1 MCWCAPRARRAWPR
15 RKVTGAAL
23 SLMSIPA
30 PLSALGP
37 AVADVEAT
45 VISNVAVN
53 AEYLQLTLNAPEP
66 APSALPGQFFH
77 LECTSDR
84 PSDLL
89 LRRPMSIYKADPV
102 SRTVEFLYKVTGV
115 GTRAM
120 AALERGH
127 RIRILGPLG
136 VGFKVQPNWRR
147 IAVLGRGVGLATLAP
162 LAELAA
168 MKGIGVSAILSAR
181 APALVMSV
189 DRFTAAG
196 AKISI
201 VLDSDG
207 TSSLDNVARILRSFV
222 FDGVDAFFT
231 CGSSRLMLL
240 MQRLG
245 KEFNIAGQVALEQQM
260 ACGLGMCFCCVRSF
274 KTGNSTESRRVCIQG
289 PVFNLEEVLPWS

>member
-1 MCWCAPRARRAWPR
+1 
-15 RKVTGAAL
+15 
-23 SLMSIPA
+23 MSIPA
-30 PLSALGP
+30 PRDAPVP
-37 AVADVEAT
+37 AVADVETT
-45 VISNVAVN
+45 VISNAAVN
-53 AEYLQLTLNAPEP
+53 AEYLKLTLNAPEP

-89 LRRPMSIYKADPV
+89 LRRPMSIYRADPA

-120 AALERGH
+120 AALEPGQ

-162 LAELAA
+162 LAEFAA
-168 MKGIGVSAILSAR
+168 MKGIGVAAILSAR
-181 APALVMSV
+181 TPALVMSA
-189 DRFTAAG
+189 DRFAAAG
-196 AKISI
+196 ADISI

-207 TSSLDNVARILRSFV
+207 TSSMDNVARILRSFV
-222 FDGVDAFFT
+222 LDGVDAFFT
-231 CGSSRLMLL
+231 FGSSRLMLL

-245 KEFNIAGQVALEQQM
+245 KEFGIPGQVALEQQM
-260 ACGLGMCFCCVRSF
+260 ACGLGMCFCCVRYF
-274 KTGNSTESRRVCIQG
+274 KTGDSTESRRVCVQG